1 MGPAVRGKAGNEFLG
16 PTPFG
21 LAIFNYSLN
30 RRTTMTLVPRT
41 VLDMFK
47 DLDKFYVGFD
57 DNWNRMAKLHDD
69 LTKNIPN
76 YPPYNIRK
84 VEDNKYVIEMAVAGF
99 GKSDVEI
106 TLDGN
111 KLIISGNTSDDKDN
125 FLFKGI
131 ANRAFTRTFALD
143 DHIEI
148 ENAEMVNGMLKI
160 ALEKIIPD
168 HKKPRK
174 IEVVDKDS
182 QPKKTTKQF
191 LSEDKAA

>member
-1 MGPAVRGKAGNEFLG
+1 
-16 PTPFG
+16 
-21 LAIFNYSLN
+21 
-30 RRTTMTLVPRT
+30 MTLVPRN

-84 VEDNKYVIEMAVAGF
+84 VENNKYVIELAVAGF
-99 GKSDVEI
+99 GKSDIEI
-106 TLDGN
+106 TLEDN
-111 KLIISGNTSDDKDN
+111 KLVISGASSDDQDN

-148 ENAEMVNGMLKI
+148 HNAEMINGMLKI
-160 ALEKIIPD
+160 ALERIIPE

-174 IEVVDKDS
+174 IEVADASAKT
-182 QPKKTTKQF
+182 KKTEKQF
-191 LSEDKAA
+191 LVEDDKAE

>member
-1 MGPAVRGKAGNEFLG
+1 
-16 PTPFG
+16 
-21 LAIFNYSLN
+21 
-30 RRTTMTLVPRT
+30 
-41 VLDMFK
+41 MFK

-84 VEDNKYVIEMAVAGF
+84 VEDNKYVIELAVAGF
-99 GKSDVEI
+99 AKSDIEI
-106 TLDGN
+106 TLEDN
-111 KLIISGNTSDDKDN
+111 KLVISGSSADDQDN

-143 DHIEI
+143 DQIEI
-148 ENAEMVNGMLKI
+148 ENAEMFNGMLKI
-160 ALEKIIPD
+160 VLEKIIPE

-174 IEVVDKDS
+174 IEVTDGEKKSSKRQLLTESKD
-182 QPKKTTKQF
+182 
-191 LSEDKAA
+191 AA